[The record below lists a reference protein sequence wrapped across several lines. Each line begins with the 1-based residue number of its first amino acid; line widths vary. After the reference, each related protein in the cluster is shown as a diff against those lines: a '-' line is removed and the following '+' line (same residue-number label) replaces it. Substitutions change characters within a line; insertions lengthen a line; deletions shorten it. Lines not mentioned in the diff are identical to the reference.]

1 MSLMS
6 KLLMST
12 VVATVTISANA
23 QPDNKALVQYIKKSV
38 VKTRR

>member
-12 VVATVTISANA
+12 VVATVALSANA
-23 QPDNKALVQYIKKSV
+23 QPDTKTLLKYVKKQWL
-38 VKTRR
+38 KTHR